1 MSWKD
6 MIPDLLVSLIPFI
19 IGIVLIVIKFDFT
32 LFSAIILII
41 GLTTIGNGFIRGK
54 LTCRYCKQR
63 ESGCPADKL
72 FNKDN

>member
-6 MIPDLLVSLIPFI
+6 IIPDLFVSLVPLAT
-19 IGIVLIVIKFDFT
+19 GIVLLIIKFDLIV
-32 LFSAIILII
+32 LFSALLLVS
-41 GLTTIGNGFIRGK
+41 LTTIGNGFIRGK

-63 ESGCPADKL
+63 DLDCPADKL